1 MWQYI
6 YIAHTC
12 TAIQV
17 CCSWGYDGLNW
28 HSRHRTVL
36 KCNTKIVKKKIMI
49 FWFLPKTSSQ
59 LWSFN
64 VSKCSR
70 WSMLKT
76 HFVSHS
82 LSIDCIHKS
91 KLLQKINW
99 SDRNWQWC
107 VHVFYMFYTSCTC
120 MYRPVSSFVW
130 GFNDQMWSC
139 LLNFE
144 RFSWPYSI

>member
-1 MWQYI
+1 MAVYLHST
-6 YIAHTC
+6 YMYSDK
-12 TAIQV
+12 V

-82 LSIDCIHKS
+82 LSIHCILHKS
-91 KLLQKINW
+91 KLLQQKKFIGSQLAMVCSCVLHVLYN
-99 SDRNWQWC
+99 R
-107 VHVFYMFYTSCTC
+107 VHVCIVPSLHLYGDLMTRCGAVF
-120 MYRPVSSFVW
+120 
-130 GFNDQMWSC
+130 
-139 LLNFE
+139 
-144 RFSWPYSI
+144 

>member
-6 YIAHTC
+6 YTAHTC

-82 LSIDCIHKS
+82 LSIHCVLHKS
-91 KLLQKINW
+91 KLLQQKKFIGSQLAMVCSCVLHVLYN
-99 SDRNWQWC
+99 R
-107 VHVFYMFYTSCTC
+107 VHVCIVPSLYLYGDLMTRCGAVF
-120 MYRPVSSFVW
+120 
-130 GFNDQMWSC
+130 
-139 LLNFE
+139 
-144 RFSWPYSI
+144 

>member
-6 YIAHTC
+6 YTAHTC
-12 TAIQV
+12 TSIQV

-82 LSIDCIHKS
+82 LSIHCILHKS
-91 KLLQKINW
+91 KLLQQKKLIGSQLAMVCSCVLHVLYN
-99 SDRNWQWC
+99 R
-107 VHVFYMFYTSCTC
+107 VHVCIVPSLHLYGDLMTRCGAVF
-120 MYRPVSSFVW
+120 
-130 GFNDQMWSC
+130 
-139 LLNFE
+139 
-144 RFSWPYSI
+144 

>member
-6 YIAHTC
+6 YTAHTC

-82 LSIDCIHKS
+82 LSIHCVLHKS
-91 KLLQKINW
+91 KLLQQKKFIGSQLAMVCSCVLHVLYN
-99 SDRNWQWC
+99 R
-107 VHVFYMFYTSCTC
+107 VHVCIVPSLHLYGDLMTRCGAVF
-120 MYRPVSSFVW
+120 
-130 GFNDQMWSC
+130 
-139 LLNFE
+139 
-144 RFSWPYSI
+144 

>member
-6 YIAHTC
+6 YTAHTC
-12 TAIQV
+12 TAIHV

-91 KLLQKINW
+91 KLLQKNKKLIGSQLAMVCSCVLHVLYNH
-99 SDRNWQWC
+99 
-107 VHVFYMFYTSCTC
+107 VHVCIVPSLHLYGDLMTRCGAVF
-120 MYRPVSSFVW
+120 
-130 GFNDQMWSC
+130 
-139 LLNFE
+139 
-144 RFSWPYSI
+144 

>member
-6 YIAHTC
+6 YTAHTC

-17 CCSWGYDGLNW
+17 CCPWGYDGLNW

-36 KCNTKIVKKKIMI
+36 KCNTKIVKKKIKI

-82 LSIDCIHKS
+82 LSIHCVLHKS
-91 KLLQKINW
+91 KLLQQKKFIGSQLAMVCSCVLHVLYN
-99 SDRNWQWC
+99 R
-107 VHVFYMFYTSCTC
+107 VHVCIVPSLYLFGDLMTRCGAVF
-120 MYRPVSSFVW
+120 
-130 GFNDQMWSC
+130 
-139 LLNFE
+139 
-144 RFSWPYSI
+144 

>member
-6 YIAHTC
+6 YTAHTC
-12 TAIQV
+12 TSIQV

-82 LSIDCIHKS
+82 LSIHCVLHKS
-91 KLLQKINW
+91 KLLQQKKFIGSQLAMVCSCVLHVLYN
-99 SDRNWQWC
+99 R
-107 VHVFYMFYTSCTC
+107 VHV
-120 MYRPVSSFVW
+120 
-130 GFNDQMWSC
+130 
-139 LLNFE
+139 
-144 RFSWPYSI
+144 SIVPSLYLFGDLMTRCGAVF